1 MFSVGDFIVYGAN
14 GVCKIT
20 NIGPMAVP
28 GTLKKKMY
36 YTMTPCYI
44 RDSSIFTPVDNERV
58 VMRKVMTRD
67 EAVKFIDE
75 MDDIE
80 HLEIVDDKK
89 RELEYKQA
97 VLSCDPATIVGLIK
111 TISKRMSDRTAEGK
125 KITSSDMK
133 YIHVA
138 EDNLFGEL
146 AVSLDMTKEN
156 VKDYVKDHTNA
167 SMSN

>member
-1 MFSVGDFIVYGAN
+1 M
-14 GVCKIT
+14 
-20 NIGPMAVP
+20 
-28 GTLKKKMY
+28 
-36 YTMTPCYI
+36 
-44 RDSSIFTPVDNERV
+44 
-58 VMRKVMTRD
+58 
-67 EAVKFIDE
+67 
-75 MDDIE
+75 
-80 HLEIVDDKK
+80 
-89 RELEYKQA
+89 
-97 VLSCDPATIVGLIK
+97 GLIK

-125 KITSSDMK
+125 KLTSSDMK